1 MFNALNSND
10 ELDIYCKNE
19 RKYHSRATRR
29 VCKARFES
37 DISANAA
44 KEYMTALFFA
54 CRPDAG
60 TQFSLTACMFSDASA
75 NAQSRAQAAEG
86 EAGPK
91 RDALSQEIWRVA
103 SEHEEFAQAILDYF
117 ELSQRYEA
125 ATGRRSDE
133 ED

>member
-1 MFNALNSND
+1 LQRRPLRLTRSGPPEPVRDQRA
-10 ELDIYCKNE
+10 
-19 RKYHSRATRR
+19 RRPSR
-29 VCKARFES
+29 
-37 DISANAA
+37 
-44 KEYMTALFFA
+44 
-54 CRPDAG
+54 
-60 TQFSLTACMFSDASA
+60 
-75 NAQSRAQAAEG
+75 AAEG

-103 SEHEEFAQAILDYF
+103 SEHEEFAQVILDYF